1 MRFGFQVP
9 IRSSLS
15 LARARRRDRFWL
27 RVDYRSLAVSSRRDL
42 EEFVWFFWGYGLPL
56 IRLAAYMEQACL
68 WSTCD
73 QSLLFSFGEVFDW
86 RFLMLGD
93 FLLVSFVNCT

>member
-1 MRFGFQVP
+1 MAIRFE
-9 IRSSLS
+9 IRGKVVLRELLGARLPTRIVKKGELWIPPSAG
-15 LARARRRDRFWL
+15 ARAGSYAL
-27 RVDYRSLAVSSRRDL
+27 RLSD
-42 EEFVWFFWGYGLPL
+42 
-56 IRLAAYMEQACL
+56 MEQACL